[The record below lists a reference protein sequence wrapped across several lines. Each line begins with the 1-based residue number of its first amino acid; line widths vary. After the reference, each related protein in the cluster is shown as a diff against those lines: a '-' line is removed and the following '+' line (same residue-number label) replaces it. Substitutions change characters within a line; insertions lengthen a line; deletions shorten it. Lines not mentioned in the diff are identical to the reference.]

1 MDGLTDCSDEPA
13 MIAICAVTQQDRG
26 NQEFDLEYLEE
37 FNGHVFMFLFFRVFV
52 LALVKFVDLVIVF
65 F

>member
-1 MDGLTDCSDEPA
+1 